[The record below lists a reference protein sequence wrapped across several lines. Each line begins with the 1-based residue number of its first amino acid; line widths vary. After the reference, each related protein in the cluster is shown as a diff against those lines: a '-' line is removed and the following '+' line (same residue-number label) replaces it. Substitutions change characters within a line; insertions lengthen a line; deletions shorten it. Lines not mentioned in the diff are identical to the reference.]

1 MKNVAKIKHIPS
13 RYVSSTCNISMSSP
27 LDTAFAKKRLSPS
40 MLDAE
45 IIELLCEA
53 MRFALAE
60 NAEGREGGKRR
71 GLDYRKEGERR
82 E

>member
-1 MKNVAKIKHIPS
+1 
-13 RYVSSTCNISMSSP
+13 MSSP

-60 NAEGREGGKRR
+60 NAEGREGEKRR

>member
-40 MLDAE
+40 MLAE

-60 NAEGREGGKRR
+60 NAEGREGEKRR